1 MQLSSSSTSITP
13 EQELFSMDA
22 TPDSKSGAI
31 ISSQPVKRVAPKDV
45 DLPWSLL
52 VSRDSLAYSNDAQP
66 GANDLAEDK
75 QRVLCEKVMRIAFY
89 IVGVDPN
96 DYPVCLEACIEKA
109 MNTKLLSTTAWTSWS
124 GHKTFKARMRLAQ
137 QYTDSTKQVHCPPA
151 PLIMAAVALKS
162 IRKVEGTGTDETTV
176 LMEQY
181 KTVDMAPTAI
191 RNYVGNEERLIRIL
205 YKLVQSPTKQDE
217 NIAESL
223 REVSLDVDS
232 FRSSRHFESRRRSN
246 VAADDTIKENE
257 TLKVEVTCEM
267 TRDRAEDELKDI
279 LDLLKSKGATAVTEM
294 MGNPI
299 KLAHMK
305 VLSPANKLSVFKWA
319 KAIKHDRILAMFE
332 VSLDDLDKYTWTEI
346 IEKPISATWSNHP
359 AYAIWNETR
368 DLVSKKADSKR
379 ILKRLDMLRETLVR
393 EAFEKQESNKP
404 LPDTQTQNQAAAELL
419 RDEIA
424 AIKENLE
431 SVQRQNGGLKRQND
445 EVIQLLKDEKRL
457 KPMCVFEDQL
467 EGARV

>member
-1 MQLSSSSTSITP
+1 
-13 EQELFSMDA
+13 MDA
-22 TPDSKSGAI
+22 TPDSKPGAI
-31 ISSQPVKRVAPKDV
+31 VSSLPVKRIAPKDV
-45 DLPWSLL
+45 NLPWHLL
-52 VSRDSLAYSNDAQP
+52 VARPSLAYSNEIQP
-66 GANDLAEDK
+66 GANEMTEDK

-124 GHKTFKARMRLAQ
+124 GHRTLKARMKLAQ

-162 IRKVEGTGTDETTV
+162 IRKVEGTGTDETTI
-176 LMEQY
+176 LMDQY

-191 RNYVGNEERLIRIL
+191 HNYVGNEERIVRIM
-205 YKLVQSPTKQDE
+205 YKFALPTTEQSQ
-217 NIAESL
+217 NITESF
-223 REVSLDVDS
+223 REVSIDVDS
-232 FRSSRHFESRRRSN
+232 FRSSRHFEHGRRSN
-246 VAADDTIKENE
+246 VAADNTIEDKE

-267 TRDRAEDELKDI
+267 TRDQAEDELKDI
-279 LDLLKSKGATAVTEM
+279 LDLLKSKGDTAITEM
-294 MGNPI
+294 MGNLI
-299 KLAHMK
+299 KLPHMK

-319 KAIKHDRILAMFE
+319 KATKHDRILAMFE
-332 VSLDDLDKYTWTEI
+332 VSLDDLTKYTWAEI
-346 IEKPISATWSNHP
+346 IERPISTTWSNHP

-368 DLVSKKADSKR
+368 DLVNKKVDPKR

-393 EAFEKQESNKP
+393 EAFEKQEENKP
-404 LPDTQTQNQAAAELL
+404 LPDVQTHAELL
-419 RDEIA
+419 RDEFA
-424 AIKENLE
+424 AIKEDLE

-457 KPMCVFEDQL
+457 KPTCVFEDHL
-467 EGARV
+467 EGACI